1 MDVRRS
7 VALWKL
13 DCYSQL
19 CTKDGEGSLMQS
31 AMSQVLVPQMQD
43 QVNAHHS
50 DTPESFLYPLSG
62 ELCGFHFPNLK
73 ALTPFSSNISW
84 TNHFPYPLRIPLTYL
99 KYVKECKWD
108 DTSFEE

>member
-1 MDVRRS
+1 
-7 VALWKL
+7 
-13 DCYSQL
+13 
-19 CTKDGEGSLMQS
+19 MQS

-99 KYVKECKWD
+99 KYAKECKWD